1 MRNRNYLNPR
11 ENDLASRIQ
20 LTKTFLRLW
29 MVFAVAAAVLAYFHN
44 DWYRVAEE
52 IVRLFIPG
60 GLFLYLISK
69 NNDPKWI
76 PWPFYYAS
84 LHLFTNVVFRVDT
97 FTLDVFMI
105 LPLILSGYIAMK
117 RTHAIWYSGF
127 SALIMM
133 ASFAVMEFHHK
144 TPMAIEE
151 PHQSKNVY
159 LIAITVVLS
168 IGLLNHFKTLFDNN
182 IEKLEE
188 SLRSVNAYNRDNQL
202 LINLITHDINNHLGR
217 LLMSVEF
224 LEHVQDDPKKFKK
237 HYELAVS
244 SVVDVRDVI
253 SNFRMLRGQEEEGDL
268 EVKTKEI
275 RVDGVLQKLELIFK
289 EPLSAKKLKLVKII
303 HEGVDTVA
311 VEPISFNHHL
321 MANIMGNAIKFSR
334 AEAEVEV
341 SVFNLEDRVCFEITN
356 TASKEHLNNL
366 ANMKSKKRVL
376 SKKGTHNES
385 GQGLGMKLV
394 NQIGQFSDV
403 EWQVA
408 WKATEDG
415 NHIRVTNIV
424 TVPRKVEVSEQATP
438 TQKAS

>member
-1 MRNRNYLNPR
+1 MNYLNPR

-29 MVFAVAAAVLAYFHN
+29 MVFAAAAAVLAYFHD

-52 IVRLFIPG
+52 VARLFVPG
-60 GLFLYLISK
+60 GIFLYLISR

-117 RTHAIWYSGF
+117 RSHAIWYSGY
-127 SALIMM
+127 SALIMV
-133 ASFAVMEFHHK
+133 ASFAVMELHHK
-144 TPMAIEE
+144 TPLAIEE

-159 LIAITVVLS
+159 MIVIAVVLS
-168 IGLLNHFKTLFDNN
+168 IGLLNHFKSLFDNN

-188 SLRSVNAYNRDNQL
+188 SLKSVNAYNKDNQL

-224 LEHVQDDPKKFKK
+224 LEHVQDNPKKFKK
-237 HYELAVS
+237 HYELAVD

-253 SNFRMLRGQEEEGDL
+253 NNFRMLRGHDSDGNL
-268 EVKTKEI
+268 EIKTKEI
-275 RVDGVLQKLELIFK
+275 RVDGVLHKLELIFK
-289 EPLSAKKLKLVKII
+289 ESLSAKKLKLVKII
-303 HEGVDTVA
+303 HEGVDTIA

-321 MANIMGNAIKFSR
+321 MANIMGNAIKFSQD
-334 AEAEVEV
+334 EAEVEI

-356 TASKEHLNNL
+356 TADREHLSNL
-366 ANMKSKKRVL
+366 TNMKSKKRIF

-385 GQGLGMKLV
+385 GQGMGMKLV
-394 NQIGQFSDV
+394 NQIGQFSNV

-408 WKATEDG
+408 WKKSEDG
-415 NHIRVTNIV
+415 NHVRVTNVV
-424 TVPRKVEVSEQATP
+424 TVPRKVQITEETSSA
-438 TQKAS
+438 QKAS